1 MASQVVAILSVFGV
15 LGTAGVAMAVN
26 SDTLAGATDAA
37 LGNATS
43 VLVPSGTEDPA
54 STESDSPAPAPAPV
68 PAPGASTPIQVAP
81 SVPVDQ
87 LTTDGTTG
95 GSGYDDDEDD
105 EDDDDEDEDDDDD
118 DEDEDDD
125 DDDEDEDK
133 DEDEDD

>member
-54 STESDSPAPAPAPV
+54 STEADSPAPAPAPAPV

-105 EDDDDEDEDDDDD
+105 EDDEDD

-125 DDDEDEDK
+125 DDDEDED
-133 DEDEDD
+133 EDEDD

>member
-1 MASQVVAILSVFGV
+1 MASQAVAILSVFGV
-15 LGTAGVAMAVN
+15 LGTAGAAMAVN

-54 STESDSPAPAPAPV
+54 STEAGSPAPAPISSTTLKKIVVQGPA

-87 LTTDGTTG
+87 PPTDGTTG
-95 GSGYDDDEDD
+95 GSGYGDDDYD
-105 EDDDDEDEDDDDD
+105 
-118 DEDEDDD
+118 
-125 DDDEDEDK
+125 
-133 DEDEDD
+133 